1 MMYLIRGDYVSK
13 ELNEIL
19 KIEDELGYLFEDKE
33 LINDNE
39 AKKIGDKLLSL
50 LKKLNNDELLYLL
63 DNVIYIHQVV
73 DITRFFKKYKI
84 NKKEIKENN
93 AFKKVFKKLNLFV
106 ERVREISLS
115 EEEYMFICSKC
126 SVDDTAKY
134 LLKNMSNEDI
144 MELSNETGDW
154 NYKLFLFENLKA

>member
-50 LKKLNNDELLYLL
+50 LKKCY
-63 DNVIYIHQVV
+63 IYPSSS
-73 DITRFFKKYKI
+73 RY
-84 NKKEIKENN
+84 N
-93 AFKKVFKKLNLFV
+93 
-106 ERVREISLS
+106 
-115 EEEYMFICSKC
+115 
-126 SVDDTAKY
+126 
-134 LLKNMSNEDI
+134 
-144 MELSNETGDW
+144 
-154 NYKLFLFENLKA
+154 

>member
-63 DNVIYIHQVV
+63 DNVIS
-73 DITRFFKKYKI
+73 
-84 NKKEIKENN
+84 IK
-93 AFKKVFKKLNLFV
+93 
-106 ERVREISLS
+106 
-115 EEEYMFICSKC
+115 
-126 SVDDTAKY
+126 
-134 LLKNMSNEDI
+134 
-144 MELSNETGDW
+144 
-154 NYKLFLFENLKA
+154 

>member
-50 LKKLNNDELLYLL
+50 LKKSKA
-63 DNVIYIHQVV
+63 NVIVGGGDAASSVRNLGYEDAFTYI
-73 DITRFFKKYKI
+73 
-84 NKKEIKENN
+84 
-93 AFKKVFKKLNLFV
+93 
-106 ERVREISLS
+106 
-115 EEEYMFICSKC
+115 C
-126 SVDDTAKY
+126 
-134 LLKNMSNEDI
+134 
-144 MELSNETGDW
+144 
-154 NYKLFLFENLKA
+154 

>member
-39 AKKIGDKLLSL
+39 AKKIGDKLLRL

-93 AFKKVFKKLNLFV
+93 
-106 ERVREISLS
+106 
-115 EEEYMFICSKC
+115 
-126 SVDDTAKY
+126 
-134 LLKNMSNEDI
+134 
-144 MELSNETGDW
+144 
-154 NYKLFLFENLKA
+154 